1 MRTAM
6 QKEQFDITGM
16 TCSACSARVDKAVA
30 AVAGVKNV
38 SVNLLKNT
46 MSVSYDE
53 SDKDNRADIERA
65 VIKAVESAGY
75 GAIPHNRTKSA
86 DTAGDDRTDAA
97 TLELKAI
104 RTRLFVSILFT
115 VPLFY
120 ISMGHMAGLPLPAI
134 FLGTENT
141 LAFAFTQFLLT
152 IPVIFVNFHF
162 YRIGFKTLFTGA
174 PNMDSLIAI
183 GSGAAAVSGIYA
195 IYKIGFALGQGDMM
209 MAHDFAMNL
218 YFESAAVIL
227 TLITLGRYFEAR
239 AKGKTSEAISRLM
252 ELAPKTA
259 TLLKDGVEET
269 VPADTVAVGDILV
282 VKAGESVPGGRCHHG
297 RAWCHRRIGPD
308 RRKRPGRKTRRRYRF
323 RRDDQPVRPFPDAC
337 HTGRRRHDTG
347 ANRQTGR

>member
-1 MRTAM
+1 M

-30 AVAGVKNV
+30 AVDGVKNV

-46 MSVSYDE
+46 MSVTYDE
-53 SDKDNRADIERA
+53 AHTDRGGMEKA
-65 VIKAVESAGY
+65 VVKAVESAGY
-75 GAIPHNRTKSA
+75 GAIPRNRAK
-86 DTAGDDRTDAA
+86 TAGTDGNDAPDA
-97 TLELKAI
+97 TALELKAI
-104 RTRLFVSILFT
+104 RYRLFVSILFT

-134 FLGTENT
+134 FLGTENALT
-141 LAFAFTQFLLT
+141 FAFTQFLLT

-162 YRIGFKTLFTGA
+162 YRIGIKTLVTGA

-195 IYKIGFALGQGDMM
+195 VYRIGFALGHGDMM

-252 ELAPKTA
+252 ELA
-259 TLLKDGVEET
+259 
-269 VPADTVAVGDILV
+269 
-282 VKAGESVPGGRCHHG
+282 
-297 RAWCHRRIGPD
+297 
-308 RRKRPGRKTRRRYRF
+308 
-323 RRDDQPVRPFPDAC
+323 QN
-337 HTGRRRHDTG
+337 RH
-347 ANRQTGR
+347 AA